1 MNIRFTKYLAL
12 AAFGFVLASCADE
25 ELIQTTQQYRD
36 GDPVTLSFN
45 ISIPDAEE
53 VAVTRA
59 TSEENRVQ
67 DLTLL
72 VFSDNSTE
80 GVLEQ
85 VYTSYS
91 SGPFANTGT
100 MTDGADDAHKKF
112 TATVQA
118 STTDKALYILA
129 NAGFLLTNRSSDN
142 FDLKIGI
149 TTVNDLRQLQTYET
163 PPNFIMSGCKVLP
176 IPHAELL
183 TQDFP
188 LYRCHAKVTVDV
200 AESLQS
206 DFQLEGFYL
215 CNAQANGSVVSYQLY
230 KEPTDAHAQLPEA
243 TENPDEDKMGNEEW
257 MDFDGGMYIDEAQY
271 PAPTANEAISTSGK
285 NTKIFLL
292 VKGSYKGDTYYYHA
306 DFETGE
312 GPLNVLPNHYY
323 RVTITHVDRIGYVHS
338 FEGFKGAI
346 AGAEN
351 ISVDIKDI
359 EPTSHHMASDGVT
372 EIGIENDTLYVG
384 RTTPEGDGEVTF
396 QVTVYPS
403 VKTDGAEVTID
414 EGGASW
420 LVLSNDASKTVEKDI
435 TIDGRSDKYSITTVT
450 LHTTVPNLAGEYR
463 EARVGISCRGVMC
476 YVTVIDEPEF
486 SAHEFGEVSLK
497 VKEYERGDD
506 WQITNP
512 AGTELGTYNDYWA
525 FIRGNDTT
533 DKLYGIQPDDMG
545 GKVRTEGFHAPMSD
559 YQQFIYTFKVPDS
572 DDETFRNCTWHIEL
586 ADDYQTNS
594 EGEPFLLFWT
604 GDASPAGSGTPID
617 QFEYHTSEQSMNG
630 QTFTFTNNLLDL
642 QAGGNITEDA
652 YRYGEKAFRIVVT
665 RPGGQKVVFAYDLYH
680 TGVFD
685 YYNGNSGYEVGNR
698 QIQPG
703 WYYYEV
709 ILMGSNYWLDR
720 NLGAT
725 SASYYTQE
733 VGAGDPDAA
742 GGLYRIA
749 KNDNG
754 SPALL
759 SDEELEAI
767 APKGFRVPTMTE
779 FQIMTQDHR
788 FRHANEGTYWT
799 NYYDTGKP
807 EQGVVYFPKSGMWY
821 NGSASGSSST
831 GYYWTQSEALG
842 SSGTEVGWWLQN
854 MQLAGSNAS
863 TNRYRIQASNTS
875 NYTGMSVRCVYN
887 SRKIETINTIEFYVK
902 GYTHVFL
909 YYQEPGSSERTYLN
923 AWPGDQIAVN
933 DEASLNMY
941 HTFKYESMM
950 DYDYRNLKAV
960 FTVVETNPES
970 ADYLEVQEVYPS
982 DYATNGGLTLSEN
995 DKFFRKGNTSW
1006 TYTAN

>member
-1 MNIRFTKYLAL
+1 M
-12 AAFGFVLASCADE
+12 
-25 ELIQTTQQYRD
+25 
-36 GDPVTLSFN
+36 
-45 ISIPDAEE
+45 
-53 VAVTRA
+53 
-59 TSEENRVQ
+59 
-67 DLTLL
+67 
-72 VFSDNSTE
+72 
-80 GVLEQ
+80 
-85 VYTSYS
+85 
-91 SGPFANTGT
+91 
-100 MTDGADDAHKKF
+100 
-112 TATVQA
+112 
-118 STTDKALYILA
+118 
-129 NAGFLLTNRSSDN
+129 
-142 FDLKIGI
+142 
-149 TTVNDLRQLQTYET
+149 
-163 PPNFIMSGCKVLP
+163 
-176 IPHAELL
+176 
-183 TQDFP
+183 
-188 LYRCHAKVTVDV
+188 
-200 AESLQS
+200 
-206 DFQLEGFYL
+206 
-215 CNAQANGSVVSYQLY
+215 
-230 KEPTDAHAQLPEA
+230 
-243 TENPDEDKMGNEEW
+243 
-257 MDFDGGMYIDEAQY
+257 
-271 PAPTANEAISTSGK
+271 
-285 NTKIFLL
+285 
-292 VKGSYKGDTYYYHA
+292 
-306 DFETGE
+306 
-312 GPLNVLPNHYY
+312 
-323 RVTITHVDRIGYVHS
+323 
-338 FEGFKGAI
+338 
-346 AGAEN
+346 
-351 ISVDIKDI
+351 
-359 EPTSHHMASDGVT
+359 
-372 EIGIENDTLYVG
+372 
-384 RTTPEGDGEVTF
+384 
-396 QVTVYPS
+396 
-403 VKTDGAEVTID
+403 
-414 EGGASW
+414 
-420 LVLSNDASKTVEKDI
+420 
-435 TIDGRSDKYSITTVT
+435 
-450 LHTTVPNLAGEYR
+450 
-463 EARVGISCRGVMC
+463 
-476 YVTVIDEPEF
+476 
-486 SAHEFGEVSLK
+486 
-497 VKEYERGDD
+497 
-506 WQITNP
+506 
-512 AGTELGTYNDYWA
+512 
-525 FIRGNDTT
+525 
-533 DKLYGIQPDDMG
+533 
-545 GKVRTEGFHAPMSD
+545 
-559 YQQFIYTFKVPDS
+559 
-572 DDETFRNCTWHIEL
+572 
-586 ADDYQTNS
+586 
-594 EGEPFLLFWT
+594 
-604 GDASPAGSGTPID
+604 
-617 QFEYHTSEQSMNG
+617 
-630 QTFTFTNNLLDL
+630 
-642 QAGGNITEDA
+642 
-652 YRYGEKAFRIVVT
+652 T

-807 EQGVVYFPKSGMWY
+807 KQGVVDFPKSGMWY

-1006 TYTAN
+1006 ANTAN